1 MGWDLVKPRYLC
13 GFAGLCYVFNLGYTR
28 FFSPTSK
35 CTIIIHL
42 TVILPPSQNP
52 PRFVISC
59 ERPSVCQRG
68 VIAATNAQLDIMNC
82 KSASSSWPSFTNTHL
97 LQQYLLG
104 QSGAIPPEKKPHV
117 ITICFGGSYLN
128 LTELKADLL
137 WLKWKILTVWVGVQL
152 CMWVVARVL

>member
-1 MGWDLVKPRYLC
+1 MPTPLSGVMGWDLVKPRYLC
-13 GFAGLCYVFNLGYTR
+13 GFAGLFYVFNLGYTR

-104 QSGAIPPEKKPHV
+104 QSGAIPPEKKASCYYH
-117 ITICFGGSYLN
+117 
-128 LTELKADLL
+128 LL
-137 WLKWKILTVWVGVQL
+137 WRKLLKSDWIKGWSAL
-152 CMWVVARVL
+152 A